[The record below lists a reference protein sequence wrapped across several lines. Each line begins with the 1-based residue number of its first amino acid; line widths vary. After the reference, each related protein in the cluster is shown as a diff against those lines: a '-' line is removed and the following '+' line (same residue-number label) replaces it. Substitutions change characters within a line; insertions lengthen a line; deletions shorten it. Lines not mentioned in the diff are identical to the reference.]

1 MTTEQ
6 KKELL
11 KTVWAEFSFDEI
23 IDAGFDYNK
32 CGAMHLLKAAEE
44 FKDKNNLDNTTF
56 LDSLSELLETHER
69 NLPWSREVMESLV
82 GYYSEFMRPSSMPR
96 GA

>member
-23 IDAGFDYNK
+23 IDAYK
-32 CGAMHLLKAAEE
+32 K
-44 FKDKNNLDNTTF
+44 
-56 LDSLSELLETHER
+56 
-69 NLPWSREVMESLV
+69 
-82 GYYSEFMRPSSMPR
+82 Y
-96 GA
+96 